1 MPTIEIKWFDGR
13 SQEQKASVA
22 KAITDIIVD
31 IGKTKLWINARGEHV
46 QPQWHQINI
55 AGALAIAK

>member
-31 IGKTKLWINARGEHV
+31 IGKTTPEATTYNVECAS
-46 QPQWHQINI
+46 
-55 AGALAIAK
+55 